1 VDGDNPV
8 MGNAYQSG
16 GTAGSGGRGPEGGLI
31 PTTPYLASQTPQ
43 HMMGSETPHVY
54 GSMTPR

>member
-1 VDGDNPV
+1 